1 MQGDGLGGG
10 AAPGHQGLVRVGG
23 VGDHLGGVG
32 QPALLHSQCNVGHG
46 VNVTAHIDFVPH
58 SHLAGENN

>member
-10 AAPGHQGLVRVGG
+10 AAPGHQGLVPLGG

-32 QPALLHSQCNVGHG
+32 QPALLHGQRQGGHG

-58 SHLAGENN
+58 SHLA